1 VTRKPYFVADYES
14 EYVWAKG
21 DDYSSEKIADDDR
34 VVERY
39 HSFCLNMCLERV
51 KLKRFISYKHF
62 SWPRSVA
69 GSGAET
75 DLSFS
80 IWKIGREVGEVRHC
94 KKRNGS

>member
-1 VTRKPYFVADYES
+1 VTLTPYFVADYES
-14 EYVWAKG
+14 EYVWANG
-21 DDYSSEKIADDDR
+21 DDYSSERIADD
-34 VVERY
+34 
-39 HSFCLNMCLERV
+39 
-51 KLKRFISYKHF
+51 
-62 SWPRSVA
+62 